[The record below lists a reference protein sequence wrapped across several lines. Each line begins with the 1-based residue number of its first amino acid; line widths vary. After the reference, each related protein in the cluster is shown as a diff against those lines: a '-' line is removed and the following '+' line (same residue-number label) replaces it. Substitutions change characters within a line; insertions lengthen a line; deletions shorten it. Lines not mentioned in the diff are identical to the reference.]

1 MLAATWRCCKRAFV
15 SIKDSA
21 EGGDPAPQGE
31 MIQAAV
37 GSFRFAA
44 CYGDARLSRAR
55 IFMPAQASDELVI
68 RLRRINALASFLFL
82 VFIAIAALGIAV
94 AAGFLGT
101 L

>member
-1 MLAATWRCCKRAFV
+1 
-15 SIKDSA
+15 
-21 EGGDPAPQGE
+21 

-44 CYGDARLSRAR
+44 CYGGARLSRAR
-55 IFMPAQASDELVI
+55 IFMPAQASDELAI